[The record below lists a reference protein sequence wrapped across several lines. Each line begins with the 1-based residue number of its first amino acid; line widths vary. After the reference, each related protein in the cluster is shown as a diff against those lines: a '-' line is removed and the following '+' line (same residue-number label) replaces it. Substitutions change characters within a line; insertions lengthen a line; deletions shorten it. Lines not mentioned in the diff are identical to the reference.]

1 MVRGTNSYLLIFTV
15 NYSIRMQINW
25 HVSPNNYSSMLS
37 IYVLSYLLLYA
48 LITANIAFFAFT
60 NQSGRQAQASR
71 GQVCFSYL
79 LRNWKRCRN
88 SETLRNI
95 MSHDKRLL

>member
-1 MVRGTNSYLLIFTV
+1 MVRGTGTNSYVLISTV

-25 HVSPNNYSSMLS
+25 HVSPINYSSMLS

-71 GQVCFSYL
+71 GQVCL
-79 LRNWKRCRN
+79 LL
-88 SETLRNI
+88 ST
-95 MSHDKRLL
+95 